1 MEMINSA
8 NDYDPEEWHKS
19 HVLKNIQPAAAA
31 GARRFLGFNRC
42 FER

>member
-19 HVLKNIQPAAAA
+19 HVLKNFQPAVAA
-31 GARRFLGFNRC
+31 GVWRFLWFNRGS
-42 FER
+42 